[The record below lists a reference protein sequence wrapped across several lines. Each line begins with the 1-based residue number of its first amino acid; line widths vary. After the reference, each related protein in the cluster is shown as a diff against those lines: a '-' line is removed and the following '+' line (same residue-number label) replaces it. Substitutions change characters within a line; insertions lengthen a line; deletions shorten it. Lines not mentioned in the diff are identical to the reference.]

1 MLSAAIYVMVEK
13 TRHGHLFT
21 GGKWKPR
28 EVPDCAKAAGLCSG
42 LGPCWLWSESSGQG
56 LLHPPLSSSLSF
68 QRRALRAGK
77 MRTRS
82 LWAKAAEREG
92 EGESWVRCQ
101 QLAGPL
107 SAGQLIL
114 PRMSPPRQRLP
125 GALVSENNNEAS
137 SRRIKGQR
145 NLQMK
150 GTLTLFPRA

>member
-13 TRHGHLFT
+13 TRHGHLFP

-28 EVPDCAKAAGLCSG
+28 EVPDCAKAAGPCSG
-42 LGPCWLWSESSGQG
+42 LGPCWLWSELSGQG

-77 MRTRS
+77 MRNRS

-114 PRMSPPRQRLP
+114 PRMSPPAP
-125 GALVSENNNEAS
+125 PHPPTPALSPPQPPC
-137 SRRIKGQR
+137 KGS
-145 NLQMK
+145 LE
-150 GTLTLFPRA
+150 L